1 MPNSHHPFAH
11 ASIDYR
17 ERQKYFMS
25 LYIAKGYIMEKGRA
39 RRKCPRIPVYLDVR
53 IDLMDGIAIKG
64 KIINLSTEGV
74 CVKSD
79 EPVWVKEVITTEFLL
94 PHTLNSVRLA
104 GEVVWYRFDA
114 KAVEEGERVH
124 SAGVRFLDLA
134 ESYRSLIRYFTLKML
149 HDAELVREQGID
161 RVLSDVLNLPP
172 KEREAALVILKQ
184 KGFITE
190 KQMVDFSRSD

>member
-1 MPNSHHPFAH
+1 
-11 ASIDYR
+11 
-17 ERQKYFMS
+17 
-25 LYIAKGYIMEKGRA
+25 MEKGRA

-53 IDLMDGIAIKG
+53 IDLMDGTAIKG

-79 EPVWVKEVITTEFLL
+79 EPVLVNEVITTEFLL
-94 PHTLNSVRLA
+94 PHTLNSVRLG

-114 KAVEEGERVH
+114 KPVEEEARVH

-149 HDAELVREQGID
+149 HDVELVREQGID

-190 KQMVDFSRSD
+190 KQRADFSRSD